1 MRHTYCISPCHEPE
15 QFGTALVPELL
26 EDLARLRAVLDRGAR
41 DAGSLRDPLKVAL
54 HEGVEL
60 PEARLGRGALF
71 PRQVSRPHWVR
82 TVREEAHRGD
92 FEFEDQP
99 LQPLLIERG
108 TIIPHQELIPIVD
121 ERVLDAPLRKDKARS
136 AWPLPPQEGH
146 DRLPREPLWDSAP
159 DRLEERRHEVDEA
172 HLGADPAGR
181 GRPGRLDE
189 QRHVQKLQ
197 GYAVAVP
204 EIEPPFAHPLALVG
218 REEEPRGRSE
228 EHT

>member
-54 HEGVEL
+54 HEAVEL
-60 PEARLGRGALF
+60 PEARPGRGALF
-71 PRQVSRPHWVR
+71 TRQVSRPPWVR

-99 LQPLLIERG
+99 LHPLLIERG

-136 AWPLPPQEGH
+136 ARPFSSEQGS
-146 DRLPREPLWDSAP
+146 DRLPRKPHGDP
-159 DRLEERRHEVDEA
+159 TPHRLQERRHEVDEA
-172 HLGADPAGR
+172 HLGADSAGR
-181 GRPGRLDE
+181 GRPWWLDE
-189 QRHVQKLQ
+189 QRHVQELQ

-204 EIEPPFAHPLALVG
+204 EVEPPFAHPLAM
-218 REEEPRGRSE
+218 
-228 EHT
+228 